1 MALTITLI
9 LSGGVL
15 ATFLGLNLFN
25 FLKRM
30 IAQNKAKQMK
40 HIHAARAKEGRENSK
55 DKTTRQE
62 RRAARQAE
70 REQRKAERE
79 EKREQKKL
87 HRGAR
92 HTQKAQEKEIA
103 KQQRAAAKSEKQAQ
117 REAAKAERQADREAR
132 KQQRDLEKRT
142 KYNTENIKLSSEV
155 DNYMR
160 KIVDAKV
167 KEATAIRSKGKNL
180 TKEDKARLKQLEKEI
195 DTFMQ
200 HNDLDPQP
208 TILPQKE
215 KKVKEQKVAETLVV
229 ENQGY
234 AHETINQKAAR
245 ATELA
250 NKPFLTMA
258 DRKELATLQDQLTTF
273 YEGNPSFENGR
284 HNTAQNAA
292 QVEATQNAPQVETA
306 PTAETETQKSESRA
320 RRFARGVKN
329 KAGQILSADLGNDHH
344 HDNTLHYSP

>member
-30 IAQNKAKQMK
+30 IAQNKANQMK

-92 HTQKAQEKEIA
+92 RTQKAQEKEIA
-103 KQQRAAAKSEKQAQ
+103 KQQRAAAKAEKQAQ

-142 KYNTENIKLSSEV
+142 KYNTENIKHSLPNDEYTRNV
-155 DNYMR
+155 INAR
-160 KIVDAKV
+160 VQ
-167 KEATAIRSKGKNL
+167 EATALRSKGKNL

-195 DTFMQ
+195 DTFMK

-215 KKVKEQKVAETLVV
+215 KKVKEQKVAETLVM

-234 AHETINQKAAR
+234 AHETINQKAQR

-258 DRKELATLQDQLTTF
+258 DRQELATLQDQLTTF
-273 YEGNPSFENGR
+273 YEGNPTFENVQQ
-284 HNTAQNAA
+284 NSAQQAA
-292 QVEATQNAPQVETA
+292 QSTQSAAQLETA
-306 PTAETETQKSESRA
+306 PTAETETQKTESRA

>member
-30 IAQNKAKQMK
+30 IAQNKANQMK

-55 DKTTRQE
+55 DKATRQE
-62 RRAARQAE
+62 KRAARQTE

-79 EKREQKKL
+79 KKREQKKL

-92 HTQKAQEKEIA
+92 RTQKAQEKEIA
-103 KQQRAAAKSEKQAQ
+103 KQQRDAAKAEKQAQ
-117 REAAKAERQADREAR
+117 REAR

-167 KEATAIRSKGKNL
+167 EEATALHSKGKNL

-200 HNDLDPQP
+200 HNDLEPQP
-208 TILPQKE
+208 TILPKKE

-234 AHETINQKAAR
+234 AHETINQKAQR

-250 NKPFLTMA
+250 NKPFLTMT
-258 DRKELATLQDQLTTF
+258 DRQELATLQDQLTTF
-273 YEGNPSFENGR
+273 YEGNPTFENGQQ
-284 HNTAQNAA
+284 NSVQNAA
-292 QVEATQNAPQVETA
+292 QVEATQNAPQVETT
-306 PTAETETQKSESRA
+306 PTAETEPQKSESRA